1 MTPVGSGRRG
11 HCSPVADGRTVLPT
25 PTRDRTGGTN
35 LGRRSR
41 TRERTLS
48 RGGSR
53 EGSRTQVTSRVT
65 GSSAFGPG
73 RASGRQRSSSHQAR
87 SHHQRTDRPPG
98 IRGAISRPGATR
110 PARAAGPLASRAH
123 GLSKPSG
130 RRIGGGTV
138 LISQHPEPT
147 ALVAERPPDRRVGS
161 GPIQRHPEPPALPA
175 EDPTRSPLA
184 VAVTALSAK
193 GGRDRGS
200 RPRAGGGSR
209 PRARPLARVGPPA
222 RTAAGRAAGAD
233 GRAQGRGPG
242 QGSLTT
248 YALRLGRAGVAWVRR
263 ATPRASRSA
272 WMTRAAATSSGSR
285 VTVPATQSI

>member
-130 RRIGGGTV
+130 RRIVGR
-138 LISQHPEPT
+138 IRPDSPAST
-147 ALVAERPPDRRVGS
+147 AHSVTSGAAAGSSVG
-161 GPIQRHPEPPALPA
+161 PC
-175 EDPTRSPLA
+175 RSPA
-184 VAVTALSAK
+184 SRAHSSGSRAAAGSAGRIRPDSAASRAPSSTRRGSDAVTARSSSDSSICQ
-193 GGRDRGS
+193 R
-200 RPRAGGGSR
+200 
-209 PRARPLARVGPPA
+209 RARSGVAAAGRRGVAAARKAAG
-222 RTAAGRAAGAD
+222 AGRAAGAD
-233 GRAQGRGPG
+233 GRG
-242 QGSLTT
+242 
-248 YALRLGRAGVAWVRR
+248 
-263 ATPRASRSA
+263 
-272 WMTRAAATSSGSR
+272 
-285 VTVPATQSI
+285 